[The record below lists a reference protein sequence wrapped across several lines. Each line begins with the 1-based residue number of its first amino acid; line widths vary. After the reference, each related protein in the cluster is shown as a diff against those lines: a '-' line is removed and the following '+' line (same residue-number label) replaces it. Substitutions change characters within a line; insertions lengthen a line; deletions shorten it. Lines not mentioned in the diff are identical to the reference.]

1 MAIDVKELMAK
12 VGKIRIL
19 TNRLIDDQLSGD
31 YHSTFKGQG
40 VEFDEVRPY
49 VAGDD
54 VRSIDWNVTAR
65 MGEPFIKRFSEER
78 ELTVL
83 FLVDVSGS
91 QTYGS
96 VQRSKAELAA
106 EVSSLLALTAIRNQD
121 KIGLILFSDK
131 IVKYIPPR
139 KGRQS
144 VMRLV
149 REVLAAEDDA
159 AGGTDIAGALRFLN
173 GVQKRRAVV
182 FLVSDVFASTGGG
195 EGGGVGVQRR
205 LTSSVHLL
213 STPTSSS
220 PLPTAVERLL
230 RTTSRHHDMV
240 CVPVSDPAES
250 ALPDVGLVEME
261 DPETGELVLVDTSSR
276 AVRRAFA
283 EKAAAEGEELRRF
296 FAKTGIDT
304 LPISTDRAY
313 IDEVRALFRRR
324 ARKR

>member
-1 MAIDVKELMAK
+1 MTDVKELMAK

-19 TNRLIDDQLSGD
+19 TNRLIDDQLAGD

-54 VRSIDWNVTAR
+54 VRAIDWNVTAKT
-65 MGEPFIKRFSEER
+65 GVPFIKRFSEER

-96 VQRSKAELAA
+96 VRRSKAELAA
-106 EVSSLLALTAIRNQD
+106 EVSALLALTAIRNQD
-121 KIGLILFSDK
+121 KIGLALFSDR

-159 AGGTDIAGALRFLN
+159 TGGTDLAGALRFLN

-182 FLVSDVFASTGGG
+182 FLVSDFMVPRAQA
-195 EGGGVGVQRR
+195 E
-205 LTSSVHLL
+205 
-213 STPTSSS
+213 
-220 PLPTAVERLL
+220 AVEKLL
-230 RTTSRHHDMV
+230 RVVARRHDVV
-240 CVPVSDPAES
+240 CIPVSDPAES
-250 ALPDVGLVEME
+250 ALPDVGLAELE
-261 DPETGELVLVDTSSR
+261 DPETGELVLVDTSDG
-276 AVRRAFA
+276 AVRAQFASVARA
-283 EKAAAEGEELRRF
+283 EQEHRDRF
-296 FAKTGIDT
+296 FARNGIDT
-304 LPISTDRAY
+304 VPVSTDRPY
-313 IDEVRALFRRR
+313 IQAIRALFKCR
-324 ARKR
+324 AAKR

>member
-1 MAIDVKELMAK
+1 MIDVKELMAK

-65 MGEPFIKRFSEER
+65 TGMPYIKRFSEER

-91 QTYGS
+91 QSYGS
-96 VQRSKAELAA
+96 TTRSKAELAA
-106 EVSSLLALTAIRNQD
+106 EVASLLALTAIRNQD

-159 AGGTDIAGALRFLN
+159 TGGTDIAGALRFLN

-182 FLVSDVFASTGGG
+182 FLVSDFQCGSSDDASAY
-195 EGGGVGVQRR
+195 EK
-205 LTSSVHLL
+205 
-213 STPTSSS
+213 
-220 PLPTAVERLL
+220 LL
-230 RTTSRHHDMV
+230 RVVARRHDV
-240 CVPVSDPAES
+240 IAIPVSDPAENE
-250 ALPDVGLVEME
+250 LPLAGLAELE
-261 DPETGELVLVDTSSR
+261 DPETGELLLVDTADSK
-276 AVRRAFA
+276 VRTAFA
-283 EKAAAEGEELRRF
+283 EAARKEVEERDRF
-296 FAKTGIDT
+296 FARNGIDNV
-304 LPISTDRAY
+304 PVSTDRPY
-313 IDEVRALFRRR
+313 IQSIRALFKRR
-324 ARKR
+324 ANKR

>member
-65 MGEPFIKRFSEER
+65 TGTPFIKRFSEER
-78 ELTVL
+78 ELTVM

-96 VQRSKAELAA
+96 VGRSKAEVAA

-149 REVLAAEDDA
+149 REVLAAEDEA
-159 AGGTDIAGALRFLN
+159 MGGTDIAGALRFLN
-173 GVQKRRAVV
+173 GVQKRRVVV
-182 FLVSDVFASTGGG
+182 FLVSDFQEVRAAGASAEQAAGY
-195 EGGGVGVQRR
+195 EK
-205 LTSSVHLL
+205 
-213 STPTSSS
+213 
-220 PLPTAVERLL
+220 LL
-230 RTTSRHHDMV
+230 RVVSRRHDVV
-240 CVPVSDPAES
+240 CIPVDDPAEIE
-250 ALPDVGLVEME
+250 LPDVGLAELE
-261 DPETGELVLVDTSSR
+261 DPETGELLLVDTSDR
-276 AVRRAFA
+276 CVRSQFA
-283 EKAAAEGEELRRF
+283 ATAKSERERRDRL
-296 FAKTGIDT
+296 FARSGIDT
-304 LPISTDRAY
+304 VVVSTDRPY
-313 IDEVRALFRRR
+313 IQAIRALFKRR
-324 ARKR
+324 ASKR